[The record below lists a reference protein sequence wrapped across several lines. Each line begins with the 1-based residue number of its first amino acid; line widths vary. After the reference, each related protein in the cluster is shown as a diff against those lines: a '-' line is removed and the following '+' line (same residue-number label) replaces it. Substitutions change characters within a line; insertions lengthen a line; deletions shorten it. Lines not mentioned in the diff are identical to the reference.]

1 MRLTCRSSKV
11 KKVDRTWKFVV
22 FWDDIAHCREHCH
35 PAVLDLNCSAS
46 SECGGICVGVQS
58 EGIPVTDG
66 CLHTKVSGGDG
77 CWRRGSRLGA
87 TKGSGAHS
95 SINGSSTSLEQHI
108 LRGCTERRISVV
120 GPIAPCRSG
129 QTSGQLTSTRT
140 LHSEPQRTAANHKS
154 SVTSPNSETTRDIYN
169 ILQHICSATVQHV
182 PTCSNMLRSGSTGGW
197 R

>member
-46 SECGGICVGVQS
+46 SACGGICVGVQS

-140 LHSEPQRTAANHKS
+140 LHSEPQRITKA
-154 SVTSPNSETTRDIYN
+154 R
-169 ILQHICSATVQHV
+169 
-182 PTCSNMLRSGSTGGW
+182 
-197 R
+197 

>member
-1 MRLTCRSSKV
+1 MWYHIIWYHNMRLTCRSSKV

-46 SECGGICVGVQS
+46 SECGCICVGVQS

-77 CWRRGSRLGA
+77 CWRRGSRRRLGA

-108 LRGCTERRISVV
+108 LRGCTERRLSVV

-140 LHSEPQRTAANHKS
+140 LHSEPQRITKA
-154 SVTSPNSETTRDIYN
+154 R
-169 ILQHICSATVQHV
+169 
-182 PTCSNMLRSGSTGGW
+182 
-197 R
+197 